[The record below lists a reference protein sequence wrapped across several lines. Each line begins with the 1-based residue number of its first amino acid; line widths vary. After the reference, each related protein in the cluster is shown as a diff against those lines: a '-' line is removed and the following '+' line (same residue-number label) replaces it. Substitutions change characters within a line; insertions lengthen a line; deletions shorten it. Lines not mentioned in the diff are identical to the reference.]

1 MSLPFVSLEQKAMPY
16 VSIVT
21 PTYNR
26 RRFIP
31 SLIKMVQSQTY
42 PRDRMEWIVYDDGQE
57 EVRDLFEQAMPNL
70 PKLYFVWS
78 DEKMTLGEKRNRLN
92 QEAKGEII
100 VAMDDD
106 DFYFPERVEEAVK
119 AIQENPGYR
128 LAGSS
133 EVYMY
138 FTDTKEIWKAGP
150 YFKGHATNGTMVW
163 TKTYADFHKYDETVA
178 FSEEKSFLEGYK
190 NPLIQL
196 NPKKVML
203 VMSHTDNTFD
213 KTELRSE
220 TNPLLV
226 KTTLKMKDFIKDTEL
241 FEFFSSL

>member
-1 MSLPFVSLEQKAMPY
+1 MSELPF

-31 SLIKMVQSQTY
+31 SLIKMVQTQTY
-42 PRDRMEWIVYDDGQE
+42 PRNKMEWIVYDDGQE
-57 EVRDLFEQAMPNL
+57 EVRDLFEAMRHDL
-70 PKLYFVWS
+70 PTLNFIWS
-78 DEKMTLGEKRNRLN
+78 EDKMTLGEKRNRLN
-92 QEAKGEII
+92 QEAKGDII

-106 DFYFPERVEEAVK
+106 DFYFPERVQEAVM
-119 AIQENPGYR
+119 ALTMNPDVH

-138 FTDTKEIWKAGP
+138 FTDTREIWKAGP
-150 YFKGHATNGTMVW
+150 YFSRHATNGTMVW
-163 TKTYADFHKYDETVA
+163 TKDYARTHRYNETVA
-178 FSEEKSFLEGYK
+178 FAEERSFLDEFI

-213 KTELRSE
+213 KTELRKIK
-220 TNPLLV
+220 NPLLQ
-226 KTTLKMKDFIKDTEL
+226 KTDLKMSDFIKDTEL
-241 FEFFSSL
+241 YDFFNNL